1 VRYPRQLPNAIA
13 TSTNTFATLGNGFNT
28 CTIPAWQAE
37 TSRAHR
43 RGTLVM
49 ITGAFITFGLMMSY
63 WVGFAFAWIE
73 TSSAAWRV
81 PIAFQ
86 IPMMLMVA
94 VVLFFLP
101 ESPRWLIL
109 NGRAEEALR
118 VLAALDDRTPEDA
131 VVYKEFL
138 AIKDAVIEMGSGGFG
153 TIFNG
158 KGEARHGHRTILAC
172 LIQGLQQVSGV
183 NLIAQYLALLLLQ
196 QTGYTPW
203 VSRLL
208 AGCIGTVALLA
219 SFVPVVG
226 IDHFW
231 GRRSLM
237 IFGSSGM
244 TLAMI
249 LLAIMGKVN
258 TAAAHVVL
266 VIFFFVFTAFFV
278 IGWQGMAWL
287 YSAEIVPLRIRGPAN
302 ALSTATN
309 WLCNF
314 WVVLITPIAFEA
326 IGYTTY
332 IIFAVLCAATIPLV
346 WLYYPETA
354 YRTLEEVDVFFHAAD
369 TESNPWRAV
378 VYISQETPLWY
389 GRDGQIDFD
398 YEASEWHQRAQKKLD
413 SSSGGSTG
421 DSQEAPTN
429 TSSDP
434 VTSSD
439 SYGNG
444 YGGDRMNE
452 KDYER
457 GQLMRNSGSDET
469 RVGRER
475 QLRDG
480 EAEKQAAMGL
490 GQNQGQLDGQQTTVM
505 GQREQPRRVREYNDM
520 VCFGDD
526 SFG

>member
-1 VRYPRQLPNAIA
+1 MHD
-13 TSTNTFATLGNGFNT
+13 TGNGFNT

-49 ITGAFITFGLMMSY
+49 ISGAFITFGLMMSY
-63 WVGFAFAWIE
+63 WVGFAFAWID
-73 TSSAAWRV
+73 TATSSATYAGSSAAWRV

-94 VVLFFLP
+94 MVVFFLP

-118 VLAALDDRTPEDA
+118 VLAALDDRSMEDA

-138 AIKDAVIEMGSGGFG
+138 AIKDAVIEMGGGGFG
-153 TIFNG
+153 SIFSND
-158 KGEARHGHRTILAC
+158 EARHGHRTILAC
-172 LIQGLQQVSGV
+172 LIQGLQQTSGV
-183 NLIAQYLALLLLQ
+183 NLIAQYLPLLILQ
-196 QTGYTPW
+196 QAGYTQW

-208 AGCIGTVALLA
+208 AGCVGTVAFLA
-219 SFVPVVG
+219 AFVPVVG

-244 TLAMI
+244 TIAMI
-249 LLAIMGKVN
+249 ILAIMGEVN
-258 TAAAHVVL
+258 NGGAHVVL
-266 VIFFFVFTAFFV
+266 VIFFFVFMAFFV

-287 YSAEIVPLRIRGPAN
+287 YSAEIVPLKIRGPAN

-332 IIFAVLCAATIPLV
+332 IIFIALNAVSIPLV
-346 WLYYPETA
+346 WLLYPETA
-354 YRTLEEVDVFFHAAD
+354 YRTLEEVDVFFHAAG
-369 TESNPWRAV
+369 TEANPWRAV
-378 VYISQETPLWY
+378 VRISQETPLWY
-389 GRDGQIDFD
+389 GRDGNIDFD
-398 YEASEWHQRAQKKLD
+398 YEASEWHHRQLAKKKGGD
-413 SSSGGSTG
+413 SQGSTG
-421 DSQEAPTN
+421 DSQETP

-434 VTSSD
+434 VSSENRETGSSE

-444 YGGDRMNE
+444 YGGERMLE
-452 KDYER
+452 KEEER
-457 GQLMRNSGSDET
+457 DGLMRRTGSDET
-469 RVGRER
+469 KVE
-475 QLRDG
+475 
-480 EAEKQAAMGL
+480 E
-490 GQNQGQLDGQQTTVM
+490 
-505 GQREQPRRVREYNDM
+505 GQRQEKENTDAAQQNRRREDMTFNDLAPGARYSERRPG
-520 VCFGDD
+520 FKGWILREP
-526 SFG
+526 GKGA